1 MFPVVNSNEKYH
13 CIECNYKTNCNRN
26 WNKHIHTDKHT
37 RNITQ
42 TNPNKYFCD
51 KCNFN
56 TTRQQHWEE
65 HLLTM
70 KHRRA
75 VNEIETEPVI
85 YECEKCNYSTT
96 RKTNWDSHINTVKH
110 NNTTTYDCNLCNLK
124 FNNRST
130 LIRHQNTRQHLIL
143 TTYTEQHKPEAI
155 TPAITYDMMEQ
166 LVCKV
171 ADRIDKTNNDI
182 MRQELVNHTNEMKQ
196 LLCQAIERSNTT
208 TNVSYTQNNSFNI
221 NMFLN
226 ETCKNAKNMS
236 EFIDSIVITHED
248 LINNGELGF
257 VGGMIKILTDNLNKL
272 DITERP
278 LHCTDLKRET
288 IYIKDDGIWSK
299 ENSEEKINRGIQR
312 ISNRNVQELLKWKR
326 SNPDYAD
333 INSEFSDLCH
343 KIHCTVMAGDE
354 RVVLFPRVA
363 KGIAKFVLL
372 DKQQFTN

>member
-1 MFPVVNSNEKYH
+1 MSDNLSSCETV
-13 CIECNYKTNCNRN
+13 
-26 WNKHIHTDKHT
+26 
-37 RNITQ
+37 
-42 TNPNKYFCD
+42 KYFCKD
-51 KCNFN
+51 CDY
-56 TTRQQHWEE
+56 TTSRHSNLKS
-65 HLLTM
+65 HFLTA
-70 KHRRA
+70 K
-75 VNEIETEPVI
+75 
-85 YECEKCNYSTT
+85 
-96 RKTNWDSHINTVKH
+96 HINKH
-110 NNTTTYDCNLCNLK
+110 NSAVKTSTSFRCEICDYTTERQYNLNTHFLTEKHKCQALAKSNKKEIVVKQATSVYDCSICNVCCG
-124 FNNRST
+124 NEST
-130 LIRHQNTRQHLIL
+130 LKRHELTKAHQRNMEIL
-143 TTYTEQHKPEAI
+143 QSAKEPSKEAI
-155 TPAITYDMMEQ
+155 IIENAELKKMMLQ
-166 LVCKV
+166 LFEHS
-171 ADRIDKTNNDI
+171 A
-182 MRQELVNHTNEMKQ
+182 LA
-196 LLCQAIERSNTT
+196 LSAAIESSNKLSECAEKIGNQPA
-208 TNVSYTQNNSFNI
+208 NVSYTQNNSFNI

-372 DKQQFTN
+372 DKQQFMN